1 MGKTAVDVVAVVFVV
16 VGVADVVVA
25 RVDVSFQLI
34 FPHCDNYSCFQTK
47 YGEGKDMELG
57 KNLKDG
63 FLCQTFLHAFTLMHC
78 KCWVVRIR
86 I

>member
-34 FPHCDNYSCFQTK
+34 FPHSDNYSCFQIK
-47 YGEGKDMELG
+47 YGE
-57 KNLKDG
+57 
-63 FLCQTFLHAFTLMHC
+63 
-78 KCWVVRIR
+78 
-86 I
+86 

>member
-1 MGKTAVDVVAVVFVV
+1 MGKTAVDVVAVVFVFVV

-47 YGEGKDMELG
+47 YVE
-57 KNLKDG
+57 
-63 FLCQTFLHAFTLMHC
+63 
-78 KCWVVRIR
+78 
-86 I
+86 